1 MTKNKIKPLT
11 LFLLFYLLGAVCPV
25 SAQNADSPVPTQST
39 ENKKPNS
46 ILGWA
51 IGGSAVLVLGIS
63 IVMMVRRR
71 RTTIGGMQDQSKPSP
86 AIATTQSISTP
97 GSGI

>member
-11 LFLLFYLLGAVCPV
+11 LFLLLTLLVAVCPV
-25 SAQNADSPVPTQST
+25 SGQTGDSPVPIQST

-63 IVMMVRRR
+63 ITMMVRRR
-71 RTTIGGMQDQSKPSP
+71 RTTIGGMQDQSKASP

-97 GSGI
+97 GSGV